1 MGEVRIEL
9 NGSVVPIRGKG
20 SRQLNRILNN
30 EVLPVAMEV
39 VTTDISNKA
48 QEYARGADIP
58 SQSIAPIQSKHKIGN
73 SDSGYESTGELE
85 KSIKVSYSSKIKS
98 FIDAMV
104 EYASWVEF
112 GTGIFGK
119 SGGPILP
126 KSGKVMIFPFQ
137 GKTIAASMVLGQ
149 PPNPF
154 MRGAI
159 WYVSDNI
166 KDTIV
171 KIQSKFKGK

>member
-9 NGSVVPIRGKG
+9 SGSIVPIKGKG
-20 SRQLNRILNN
+20 SRQLNRLLND
-30 EVLPVAMEV
+30 EVLPIVMEQ
-39 VTTDISNKA
+39 VTVDISEKA
-48 QEYARGADIP
+48 REYAKGVDIP
-58 SQSIAPIQSKHKIGN
+58 SQSISPIQAKHKIGN

-98 FIDAMV
+98 FIDAMA
-104 EYASWVEF
+104 EYSSWVEF

-119 SGGPILP
+119 SGGPIVP
-126 KSGKVMIFPFQ
+126 KTGKVMIFPFR
-137 GKTIAASMVLGQ
+137 GKTIAASMILGQ

-166 KDTIV
+166 KETIS
-171 KIQSKFKGK
+171 KIQSKFKR